1 MNKAVFLDRD
11 GTINIEKHYL
21 YKVEDFE
28 FLPGV
33 VDALKDLQQAGYL
46 LIITTNQSGIARGY
60 YTEQDFQRLN
70 EWMVTTLKQQGVI
83 ITDVYYC
90 PHLPDAQV
98 EAYRKDCNCRKPKLG
113 MYEQAIID
121 HDIDLSQSYAIG
133 DKIRDCAICEST
145 ACEGYLIENNE
156 KIEIIEDV
164 RMGKYA
170 RIFYANNLIEAAKH
184 IVNWM

>member
-156 KIEIIEDV
+156 KIEIEDV